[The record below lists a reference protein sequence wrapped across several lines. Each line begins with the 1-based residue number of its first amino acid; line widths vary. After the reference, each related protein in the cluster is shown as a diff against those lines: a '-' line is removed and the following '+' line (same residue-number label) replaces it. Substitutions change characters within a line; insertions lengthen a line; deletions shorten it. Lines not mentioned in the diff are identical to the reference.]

1 MFSAPGLVGISL
13 GWVVLDRPD
22 QSGLYIAKDLVG
34 GWAYLI
40 ADDDGDTRFRG
51 QGACAG
57 GIDVALRCALLSAV
71 ACVPDSQQM
80 RVVVDSRLAHR
91 LVVGLVVHDRRVN
104 AAIGGRQ
111 VSVMTRP
118 LERSIGQVQT
128 AAERAASTALR
139 ERERD
144 EWRAAVTEDTTE
156 IREILSVEPSSGDAI
171 GWRQRQPNYSNTSP
185 QQSKVDQTVRQA
197 RSNGNAVQ
205 PATGTPAR
213 PPLSGIRASTAATC
227 PPGSDPARP
236 RGSLFGAWLR
246 DIDKQVESL
255 RTDLQ
260 GAGA

>member
-71 ACVPDSQQM
+71 ACVPDTQQM

-91 LVVGLVVHDRRVN
+91 LVVGLALNDRRVN

-139 ERERD
+139 ERERE
-144 EWRAAVTEDTTE
+144 EWKSAAATEETTE
-156 IREILSVEPSSGDAI
+156 ISEILSAELVSGDTV
-171 GWRQRQPNYSNTSP
+171 GWRQRRAIYSDTST
-185 QQSKVDQTVRQA
+185 QQSPGIDEAAKHAQIT
-197 RSNGNAVQ
+197 
-205 PATGTPAR
+205 ATA
-213 PPLSGIRASTAATC
+213 PPPPMGARASIAATC
-227 PPGSDPARP
+227 SPGRNPARP

-260 GAGA
+260 DAGA